1 MKKKILLIFVMAV
14 AILCMLAFSVSAST
28 NANSKVT
35 LNSGAE
41 VNLFDAEGNALIWY
55 KNGDELKSIRA
66 DNAVYVSAAKVNNTT
81 EFANYTSEG
90 TVVVYGFCD
99 GNTLERVKI
108 IDNGVQ
114 IPASEM
120 VVFNIMDNDIT
131 DGGLFDTNGT
141 FNTVY
146 EIHNATNGN
155 GGTNLEYAYL
165 GVNVL
170 YLRENCFKGCKNL
183 KYVNFEDLTEL
194 INIGTNGKESKVFDG
209 CSSLFAGQT
218 LDLSG
223 NTKLKNIYGAQC
235 FGGTGFI
242 GIKLPNSIEVIHSN
256 TFRGA
261 SIKSIVWPE
270 NIKGIDNEMFF
281 GCTQLETIYLS
292 SNVTSIRY
300 NILSRAN
307 NLDTIFYCGTRDQF
321 ITLLSNIKINTWEN
335 NGNIYCLVENQWN
348 PDGLWPVIGATKESD
363 AKALHAALNEILGNA
378 NAEDIG
384 NLISYD
390 EYKKLEDKSGKYVVY
405 DYSYCEAYNEGVH
418 SLVNTNNCVAT
429 CNTCGDT
436 VVYHNDDKN
445 LLTTVIYSNYGE
457 VGTKTIACQNDGC
470 TYNVTE
476 ETPALFTCLGYSAPE
491 DGRGGI
497 AIGFT
502 VNNEAIKEYTEA
514 TGKTLKYGVFAV
526 LQSKL
531 GDNDVFS
538 EDGTVAEGVIDV
550 EITKYE
556 FAAFEIKIVGFTD
569 EQKDTK
575 LAMGAYV
582 AVTDG
587 ETTKYSYMQDDS
599 KGVKVG
605 NYYFVSYNNIVGK
618 PAVE

>member
-170 YLRENCFKGCKNL
+170 YLRENCFRGCKNL

-223 NTKLKNIYGAQC
+223 NTKLKNIYGSQC

-256 TFRGA
+256 TFRSA

-270 NIKGIDNEMFF
+270 NIKGIENEMFF

-292 SNVTSIRY
+292 SSVTSIRY

-321 ITLLSNIKINTWEN
+321 ITLLSNIKINSWEN

-418 SLVNTNNCVAT
+418 SLVNTNNCVGT
-429 CNTCGDT
+429 CSVCGDT
-436 VVYHNDDKN
+436 IVDHKEETNV
-445 LLTTVIYSNYGE
+445 TVSISYTDFS
-457 VGTKTIACQNDGC
+457 VAGTKTITCQNAGC
-470 TYNVTE
+470 GKVVTE
-476 ETPALFTCLGYSAPE
+476 EAPALFKLDGFSTPTANGKKGLALGFEVNEEALSAY
-491 DGRGGI
+491 R
-497 AIGFT
+497 
-502 VNNEAIKEYTEA
+502 A
-514 TGKTLKYGVFAV
+514 TGKTISF
-526 LQSKL
+526 
-531 GDNDVFS
+531 
-538 EDGTVAEGVIDV
+538 
-550 EITKYE
+550 
-556 FAAFEIKIVGFTD
+556 
-569 EQKDTK
+569 
-575 LAMGAYV
+575 GAYV
-582 AVTDG
+582 AGYDNVKNDNVTDMYNYAKAIKADVTEEKLTYFSMKITG
-587 ETTKYSYMQDDS
+587 FENGGNDDTKLCLGAYVVEENGD
-599 KGVKVG
+599 
-605 NYYFVSYNNIVGK
+605 VSYLQAGDAIDGCNFLYTTYNLAYANSSNK
-618 PAVE
+618 

>member
-66 DNAVYVSAAKVNNTT
+66 DNAVYVSTAKVNNTT

-114 IPASEM
+114 IPATEM

-155 GGTNLEYAYL
+155 GGTNLEYVYL

-223 NTKLKNIYGAQC
+223 NTKLKNIYGSQC

-242 GIKLPNSIEVIHSN
+242 GIKLPNSIEAIHSN

-270 NIKGIDNEMFF
+270 NIEGIDNEMFF

-321 ITLLSNIKINTWEN
+321 ITLLSNIKINSWEN

-363 AKALHAALNEILGNA
+363 ARALHTALNEILGNA

-418 SLVNTNNCVAT
+418 SLVNTNNCVGT

-436 VVYHNDDKN
+436 VVNHNEDKN
-445 LLTTVIYSNYGE
+445 IKVEISYTSFDKDGVKKTT
-457 VGTKTIACQNDGC
+457 CQNQGC
-470 TYNVTE
+470 NYELTE
-476 ETPALFTCLGYSAPE
+476 VANPLIVRRGYSAPE
-491 DGRGGI
+491 NGRGGI
-497 AIGFT
+497 AISFDI
-502 VNNEAIKEYTEA
+502 NSEAIKEYEEI
-514 TGKTLKYGVFAV
+514 TGKTLKYGAFAV
-526 LQSKL
+526 AQEKL
-531 GDNDVFS
+531 GTSDIFS
-538 EDGTVAEGVIDV
+538 ENGAVANGAIAA
-550 EITKYE
+550 EITSYE
-556 FAAFEIKIVGFTD
+556 FSSFELKITGFTD
-569 EQKDTK
+569 EYKDDK
-575 LAMGAYV
+575 LALGAYII
-582 AVTDG
+582 
-587 ETTKYSYMQDDS
+587 TTYDKTCEYSYIQEGAPAQNE
-599 KGVKVG
+599 K
-605 NYYFVSYNNIVGK
+605 YAFISYDEVVNS
-618 PAVE
+618 

>member
-66 DNAVYVSAAKVNNTT
+66 DNAVYVSTAKVNNTT

-223 NTKLKNIYGAQC
+223 NTKLKNIYGSQC

-292 SNVTSIRY
+292 SSVTSIRY

-321 ITLLSNIKINTWEN
+321 ITLLSNIQINSWES

-418 SLVNTNNCVAT
+418 GEITTINECVG
-429 CNTCGDT
+429 TCG
-436 VVYHNDDKN
+436 VCNDSFLKHVDGKISV
-445 LLTTVIYSNYGE
+445 TITYSDYALAGE
-457 VGTKTIACQNDGC
+457 KVTDCQNEGC
-470 TYNVTE
+470 TYHITTE
-476 ETPALFTCLGYSAPE
+476 APALFTCLGYSFDENGNGGISVGYNVNKDAISEYEELTGEEVSYGLFAGTKNALGTNDVIGE
-491 DGRGGI
+491 DG
-497 AIGFT
+497 
-502 VNNEAIKEYTEA
+502 K
-514 TGKTLKYGVFAV
+514 
-526 LQSKL
+526 
-531 GDNDVFS
+531 
-538 EDGTVAEGVIDV
+538 TVAGAITVGFEGSVYSYMFIKMVGFDTEESKAV
-550 EITKYE
+550 E
-556 FAAFEIKIVGFTD
+556 FAI
-569 EQKDTK
+569 
-575 LAMGAYV
+575 GAYV
-582 AVTDG
+582 EVVKEGTKAYSYLQANKPTED
-587 ETTKYSYMQDDS
+587 EKYSFIKYSDY
-599 KGVKVG
+599 VK
-605 NYYFVSYNNIVGK
+605 
-618 PAVE
+618 